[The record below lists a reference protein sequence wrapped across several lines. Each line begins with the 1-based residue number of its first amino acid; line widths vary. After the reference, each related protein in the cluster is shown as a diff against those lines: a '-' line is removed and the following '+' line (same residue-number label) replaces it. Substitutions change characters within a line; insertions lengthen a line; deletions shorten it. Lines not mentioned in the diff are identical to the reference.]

1 MRSAFVVARASV
13 FLRARSRIR
22 NRKVANMA
30 AALLVIDVQR
40 ALLDELAPD
49 RSAAFVDTLKHVL
62 EDARATG
69 CPVVY
74 VRHDGSPYELLPGT
88 PGWEVATEIAPLPGE
103 PIVEKRFRDAFRET
117 NLADVLSTLGVD
129 ELFVSGMQTEFCVD
143 ATVREAERRGFR
155 VTLVEDA
162 HATSPGGGLTEEQ
175 IRSHMHRVLRD
186 EIARIVPSGELF
198 ESLGKV
204 TSE

>member
-1 MRSAFVVARASV
+1 MP
-13 FLRARSRIR
+13 
-22 NRKVANMA
+22 A
-30 AALLVIDVQR
+30 AILVIDVQR
-40 ALLDELAPD
+40 ALLAELAPE
-49 RSAAFVDTLKHVL
+49 RSAAFVDTLTKL
-62 EDARATG
+62 LANARASG

-74 VRHDGSPYELLPGT
+74 VRHDGSPYELVPGT
-88 PGWEVATEIAPLPGE
+88 PDWDVAAEIAPRPGE

-162 HATSPGGGLTEEQ
+162 HATSPSGGLTEEQ
-175 IRSHMHRVLRD
+175 IRAHVHRVARD
-186 EIARIVPSGELF
+186 EVARIVPSTELF
-198 ESLGKV
+198 GF
-204 TSE
+204 TDAGAA